1 MFTKK
6 LVQNMHRNAH
16 SQDLETTEM
25 TINRKIHKQT
35 DYGRVV
41 LWNTIQQQ
49 KGTNY
54 LYRKQHG

>member
-1 MFTKK
+1 
-6 LVQNMHRNAH
+6 MHRNAH
-16 SQDLETTEM
+16 SQNLETTEM

-41 LWNTIQQQ
+41 LWNTTQQQ

-54 LYRKQHG
+54 LYIKQHG